1 MLRAPLVIAALALS
15 PFVSAAETRCTTVH
29 RPIVEEVYP
38 TGDILPNNLLRLY
51 VYFSAPMQR
60 GQTLEKVTLRSVSTG
75 EPVDGVFFQSR
86 YELWSDDGRRL
97 TLLLDPGRVKTGLD
111 ANDGLG
117 RALTEGEHYQLELGA
132 ALRGSNG
139 CQLTGG
145 LVKDFTAGPADI
157 EAPSLAAWQLNP
169 PRENTRDVVRL
180 SLNGPHDHVSLAH
193 RLRVKTD
200 ADQPVA
206 GSIELAASE
215 TEWRFI
221 PRSPWTAER
230 YTIRIDPALEDVAG
244 NRLTGLFDDPTGESR
259 TLQSQ
264 TTSFELEFWPV
275 R

>member
-1 MLRAPLVIAALALS
+1 MIAALAS
-15 PFVSAAETRCTTVH
+15 GPFASEAETRCTTDH
-29 RPIVEEVYP
+29 HPIVEEVYP
-38 TGDILPNNLLRLY
+38 TGDILPDNLLRFY
-51 VYFSAPMQR
+51 VYFNAPMQR
-60 GQTLEKVTLRSVSTG
+60 GQALENVTLRSVSTG
-75 EPVDGVFFQSR
+75 EPVHGVFFQSR

-111 ANDGLG
+111 ANDGLD

-145 LVKDFTAGPADI
+145 LVKDFTAGPADV
-157 EAPSLAAWQLNP
+157 EAPSLAAWQLNL
-169 PRENTRDVVRL
+169 PRENTRDVVSL

-200 ADQPVA
+200 AGQPVA

-215 TEWRFI
+215 TEWRFT
-221 PRSPWTAER
+221 PRSPWTSER
-230 YTIRIDPALEDVAG
+230 HTIQIDPALEDVAG

-259 TLQSQ
+259 IHQSQ
-264 TTSFELEFWPV
+264 STTLELEFWPV
-275 R
+275 G